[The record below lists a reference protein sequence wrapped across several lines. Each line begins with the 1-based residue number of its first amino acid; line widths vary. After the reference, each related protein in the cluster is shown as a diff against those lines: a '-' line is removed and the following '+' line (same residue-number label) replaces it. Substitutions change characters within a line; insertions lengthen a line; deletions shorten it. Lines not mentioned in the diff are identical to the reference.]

1 MNEGFPEVWVLNLDE
16 GAVVVNDDGTTEPL
30 DEYLEETPPEEIPE
44 EILPDE
50 VPVEDPPAAALPE
63 ETPVEDVPVD
73 DPLPETIP
81 EDEVIEDEIPE
92 ETVVEILSAGT
103 EDPVGYSTV
112 RVTSID
118 VLETEQSGDVSNIM
132 VQVIEDVLGEYRR
145 QTYTIE
151 EYNAEGDLIGTSTE
165 YVPGLA
171 GLDYA
176 WITGA
181 ILFALFVSAFFK
193 LLGGL
198 IRS

>member
-1 MNEGFPEVWVLNLDE
+1 MNEEFPEIWVVDLDE
-16 GAVVVNDDGTTEPL
+16 GAVVMNDDGTTEPL
-30 DEYLEETPPEEIPE
+30 DEYLEEFPPEEIPK

-50 VPVEDPPAAALPE
+50 VPAE
-63 ETPVEDVPVD
+63 
-73 DPLPETIP
+73 DPLPEIIP
-81 EDEVIEDEIPE
+81 EDEVIEDEVLE

-103 EDPVGYSTV
+103 EDPAGYSTV

-118 VLETEQSGDVSNIM
+118 VLETEQPGDVSNIM

-151 EYNAEGDLIGTSTE
+151 EYNADGDLIGTSTE

>member
-50 VPVEDPPAAALPE
+50 VPAEDPPAAALPE
-63 ETPVEDVPVD
+63 ETPVEDVPAD

-92 ETVVEILSAGT
+92 ETVVEILSTGT

-118 VLETEQSGDVSNIM
+118 VLETEQSGDASNIM